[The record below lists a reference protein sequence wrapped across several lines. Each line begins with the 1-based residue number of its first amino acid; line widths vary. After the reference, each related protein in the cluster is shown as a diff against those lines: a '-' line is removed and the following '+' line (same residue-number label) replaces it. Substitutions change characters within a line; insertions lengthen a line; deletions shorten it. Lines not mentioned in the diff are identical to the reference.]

1 MVRAPRWKTVSREHE
16 QDCHFDRE
24 SINPKNGYLAG
35 GAITNRR
42 SERGRARCGEGGV
55 MEIVLVILF
64 IAFVWGSGYFIGK
77 MIAHKETLQYLD
89 TG

>member
-1 MVRAPRWKTVSREHE
+1 
-16 QDCHFDRE
+16 
-24 SINPKNGYLAG
+24 
-35 GAITNRR
+35 
-42 SERGRARCGEGGV
+42 

-89 TG
+89 AKYKEE